1 MDVATSLDIREGGT
15 WTLAQR
21 VKNDAIW
28 IAAEA
33 ALAITTR
40 LPLGVLR
47 SAGVALGAFAHAV
60 LPSPRRIAQE
70 NVARAFPELDARAR
84 RDLVRRAYRTL
95 GRRLGETVVL
105 LDGRRP
111 LEPLPFGAGAR
122 EVLDAA
128 LAPGRGMIFASAHL
142 GPWERVAATL
152 VAAGLPF
159 TTIAREAYDP
169 RLTRIYERLRGGRG
183 VRVVWR
189 SAPGA
194 AAALLRTL
202 RAGGMLGL
210 PMDLA
215 SRVPSVEAPFLGAP
229 APTPVGPARLAL
241 RTRAAVVVGTVAPGA
256 GGDPRVT
263 ATRIETGDLTPGRA
277 GELELTTRIN
287 DELSRRIR
295 ALPEEWVWMHPR
307 FAPRVHTL

>member
-1 MDVATSLDIREGGT
+1 MDAALDVREGGK

-33 ALAITTR
+33 SIALATR
-40 LPLGVLR
+40 LPPGLLR
-47 SAGVALGAFAHAV
+47 AAGAALGAFAHAA
-60 LPSPRRIAQE
+60 LPSARRIAEE
-70 NVARAFPELDARAR
+70 NVARAFPELDRRERRA
-84 RDLVRRAYRTL
+84 LVRRTYREL
-95 GRRLGETVVL
+95 GLHLGDAVAM
-105 LDGRRP
+105 LDPARP
-111 LEPLPFGAGAR
+111 LAPLPFGDGAR
-122 EVLDAA
+122 AVLDEA

-152 VAAGLPF
+152 VDAGLPF
-159 TTIAREAYDP
+159 ATIAREAYDP

-189 SAPGA
+189 SAPGS

-202 RAGGMLGL
+202 RSGGMLGV

-215 SRVPSVEAPFLGAP
+215 SRVPSIEAPFLGAP

-241 RTRAAVVVGTVAPGA
+241 RTGAAVVVGTVAPG
-256 GGDPRVT
+256 PRLT
-263 ATRIETGDLTPGRA
+263 ATRIDTSDLAPGDA
-277 GELELTTRIN
+277 GERVLTTRIN

-295 ALPEEWVWMHPR
+295 AMPEHWVWMHPR
-307 FAPRVHTL
+307 FARAPTL